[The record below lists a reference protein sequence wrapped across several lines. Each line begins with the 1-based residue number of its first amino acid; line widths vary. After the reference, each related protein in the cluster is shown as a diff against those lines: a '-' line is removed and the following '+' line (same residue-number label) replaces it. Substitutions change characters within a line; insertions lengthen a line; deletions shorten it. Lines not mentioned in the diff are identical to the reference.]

1 MLHGGKLTDIAF
13 KEVESVLH
21 NPGFFRHDFK
31 PLFFV
36 DPVPERAGAGNNGSV
51 GNLAVKNNGKTVENA
66 GFLSRKTGLYGVLTF
81 LRIVYIYLRKIDIE
95 YILA

>member
-21 NPGFFRHDFK
+21 NPGFFRHDFQ

-36 DPVPERAGAGNNGSV
+36 DPVPERAGAGNDGSV
-51 GNLAVKNNGKTVENA
+51 GNLAVKNNVYSFPA
-66 GFLSRKTGLYGVLTF
+66 YIGFILGDRQLD
-81 LRIVYIYLRKIDIE
+81 IDI
-95 YILA
+95 